1 MPTTS
6 NYINF
11 VYVNLGFI
19 AQIAV
24 MMYFKSILEIKANW
38 PQYRCN
44 PTYWIFS
51 DNISQDFNYCIQNT
65 QMNMMGYLL
74 QPMNY
79 LLSSVS
85 NMGSGFN
92 NSVNNIRTM
101 LSFVRDFV
109 TNIIQSV
116 FGVFLNLIIEFQKMI
131 ISIKDMVGKMIGIV
145 VTIMYVLDGSIKTMN
160 SAWAGPTGQVVRA
173 IGSCFDPKTRIQTI
187 NANGN
192 DIIYEMENIP
202 LGAQLKDGGK
212 VFSIMKI
219 ANFKKEYLY
228 EIPNAGELNKQTGQ
242 LDSIFVTG
250 GHFIFDTKLN
260 SWIQIKEYKEAIARF
275 DLIPEYFSCLIT
287 TNRHILIGTKLFWDW
302 EDDELTNTGIIMYN
316 I

>member
-1 MPTTS
+1 MPTTN

-11 VYVNLGFI
+11 IYVNLGFI
-19 AQIAV
+19 AQIAI
-24 MMYFKSILEIKANW
+24 MIYFRSILDIKENW

-65 QMNMMGYLL
+65 QINMMGYLL

-92 NSVNNIRTM
+92 DSINNIRTM
-101 LSFVRDFV
+101 LSFVRDFI

-173 IGSCFDPKTRIQTI
+173 IGSCFDPKTKIQCKD
-187 NANGN
+187 GEVF
-192 DIIYEMENIP
+192 EMESIP
-202 LGAQLKDGGK
+202 LGSVLKDGGK
-212 VFSIMKI
+212 VFALLKVDNS
-219 ANFKKEYLY
+219 KKEPLY
-228 EIPNAGELNKQTGQ
+228 EIPNSGILNKITGK

-250 GHFIFDTKLN
+250 EHFIFDDIIKN
-260 SWIQIKEYKEAIARF
+260 WIQVKDYKEAIKRE

-287 TNRHILIGTKLFWDW
+287 TNRRIPIGLKLFWDW
-302 EDDELTNTGIIMYN
+302 EDDALTKNKNIYN
-316 I
+316 LPYKFL

>member
-1 MPTTS
+1 MPTTN

-11 VYVNLGFI
+11 IYVNLGFI

-24 MMYFKSILEIKANW
+24 MMYFKSIIEIKENW

-65 QMNMMGYLL
+65 QINMMGYLL

-85 NMGSGFN
+85 NMGSQFN
-92 NSVNNIRTM
+92 GSINNIRSM
-101 LSFVRDFV
+101 LSFIRDFV

-145 VTIMYVLDGSIKTMN
+145 ITIMYILDGSIKTMN

-173 IGSCFDPKTRIQTI
+173 IGSCFDPKTKIQTKD
-187 NANGN
+187 GL
-192 DIIYEMENIP
+192 IYEMENIP
-202 LGAQLKDGGK
+202 LGTILKDGGK
-212 VFSIMKI
+212 VFSVLKV
-219 ANFKKEYLY
+219 ANFNNECLY
-228 EIPNAGELNKQTGQ
+228 EIPNSDELNKQTEK

-250 GHFIFDTKLN
+250 EHFIFDDKLK
-260 SWIQIKEYKEAIARF
+260 SWIQVKNYKEAIKRQ
-275 DLIPEYFSCLIT
+275 DLVPEYFSCLIT
-287 TNRHILIGTKLFWDW
+287 TTRHIPIGTTLFWDW
-302 EDDELTNTGIIMYN
+302 EDDELTKSNN
-316 I
+316 IYHI

>member
-1 MPTTS
+1 MPTTN

-11 VYVNLGFI
+11 IYVNLGFI

-51 DNISQDFNYCIQNT
+51 DNITQDFNYCIQNT

-92 NSVNNIRTM
+92 DSINNIRNM
-101 LSFVRDFV
+101 LSFIRNFV
-109 TNIIQSV
+109 SNIIQSV

-145 VTIMYVLDGSIKTMN
+145 ITIMYVLDGSIKTMN
-160 SAWAGPTGQVVRA
+160 SAWAGPAGQVVRA
-173 IGSCFDPKTRIQTI
+173 IGSCFDPKTKLLSKS
-187 NANGN
+187 GEE
-192 DIIYEMENIP
+192 YEMENIP
-202 LGAQLKDGGK
+202 LGTILKDGGE
-212 VFSIMKI
+212 VFSILKV
-219 ANFKKEYLY
+219 ANPNGDCLY
-228 EIPNAGELNKQTGQ
+228 EIPNSGEINKTTGNPS
-242 LDSIFVTG
+242 SIFVTG
-250 GHFIFDTKLN
+250 KHYIHDENQRK
-260 SWIQIKEYKEAIARF
+260 WIQVKDYIDAIKR
-275 DLIPEYFSCLIT
+275 PELVPPYFSCLIT
-287 TNRHILIGTKLFWDW
+287 TSSCIPIGKKIFWDW
-302 EDDELTNTGIIMYN
+302 EDDVLPTITYN